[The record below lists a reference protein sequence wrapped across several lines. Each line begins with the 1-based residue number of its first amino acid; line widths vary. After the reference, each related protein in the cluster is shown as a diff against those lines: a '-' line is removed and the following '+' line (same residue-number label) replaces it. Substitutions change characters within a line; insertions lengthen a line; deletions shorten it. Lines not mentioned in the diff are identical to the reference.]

1 MKKIFLILSLFGF
14 CVFFYPETLWKDSYA
29 NIYNSKINYTIGDS
43 IFILINENT
52 SLAYKSGVKSVKNFS
67 INIKGGEYS
76 ALLDFLPT
84 GDISDNKNSNEN
96 DDLNIKTELQGR
108 IVSVNGDNLGISAQK
123 QILLN
128 NKMSSIQINGTVN
141 IKDIIN
147 GSISSS
153 NIQNQTLSLTSLLQN
168 DRTILNGD
176 DVIPID
182 TTADIVNKTAVTDEK
197 RKEMILNIINNLINI
212 IF

>member
-43 IFILINENT
+43 ILILVNENT
-52 SLAYKSGVKSVKNFS
+52 SLAYKSRVKSVKNFS

-128 NKMSSIQINGTVN
+128 NKISTIQLNGTVN
-141 IKDIIN
+141 IKDVVN
-147 GSISSS
+147 G
-153 NIQNQTLSLTSLLQN
+153 
-168 DRTILNGD
+168 
-176 DVIPID
+176 
-182 TTADIVNKTAVTDEK
+182 
-197 RKEMILNIINNLINI
+197 
-212 IF
+212 